1 MALEMMGMA
10 SGDGSAVFEG
20 VVLLGVI
27 VFIVIVVT
35 VILAYVR
42 QRMRSSM
49 SSEGRPGFDL
59 VQLRRLKEGGR
70 LSAEEYD
77 NLVQTLH
84 ADCE

>member
-1 MALEMMGMA
+1 MA
-10 SGDGSAVFEG
+10 SGDGSAVFEA

-27 VFIVIVVT
+27 VIVAT

-59 VQLRRLKEGGR
+59 AQLHRLKEGGQ

-77 NLVQTLH
+77 NLVQTLY

>member
-1 MALEMMGMA
+1 MGMA

-27 VFIVIVVT
+27 VFTVIVAT
-35 VILAYVR
+35 VILAYAR

-49 SSEGRPGFDL
+49 SWESCSGFDL
-59 VQLRRLKEGGR
+59 AQLRRLKEGGR

>member
-1 MALEMMGMA
+1 MEMA
-10 SGDGSAVFEG
+10 SRDGSAVFDAVE
-20 VVLLGVI
+20 LLGVI

-49 SSEGRPGFDL
+49 SWEGRPGFDL
-59 VQLRRLKEGGR
+59 AQLRRLKEGER

-77 NLVQTLH
+77 NLVDTVRGL
-84 ADCE
+84 